1 MNFFSIENENKIR
14 NRIIYWVGLS
24 FILTIVVE
32 IIARNDMP
40 SFWEFL
46 AGRFPLLFLNYAI
59 VLIIMLPVIIFNKTV
74 SASIFSSSILIIL
87 AIVGR
92 VLNEKRG
99 VPFTGADIY
108 SIEYGIDMVMKYF
121 SKGVLVF
128 VIIAI
133 VGLLG
138 AYIYLCFKEKS
149 KKVFN
154 TWIKIAISTCACL
167 FLVGVYAENKERISN
182 QLWNINYSYKR
193 NGYLFSFLDS
203 FASLKMKKPEGYS
216 KKNIEGVNIDIKT
229 SARDSKSPENIILIQ
244 LESFIDSSEIE
255 GIELIKDPIPF
266 ISSIKEKSVASGKM
280 GVPTFG
286 AGTVRTEF
294 EILTGYNIDFL
305 GVGEVPNNSILKMKA
320 VESLG
325 QILRREDYEAT
336 MIHNYIG
343 NFYHRDMV
351 YANYGFDRFV
361 SKEYMSEL
369 KYNGGYPEDIWN
381 LPIIDK
387 LIQKDGKQFIFN
399 VAVESHGPYKP
410 VEGQI
415 EYIKPG
421 SLTNDDRAEFDY
433 FLNRLNKV
441 DLYVS
446 ELVKYVE
453 SLDEDTMILFYS
465 DHLPSIN
472 VFNSN
477 ILVDDKEKYTTEYFT
492 YSNYETKKKENE
504 DLESYEISTKLLD
517 IAGINSGIMPNFHR
531 SYNKNENYEKI
542 FKSVQYDQLYG
553 ENYIGSDYE
562 RTDIQL
568 GVSDI
573 KLDNVDFIGDKLIV
587 KGENFTSSSRLII
600 NDKEYAIN
608 YKDENEFSVNKEVV
622 EKGKYKVIQKGMN
635 GKSLS
640 SSNEIIK

>member
-14 NRIIYWVGLS
+14 NRIIYWAGLS
-24 FILTIVVE
+24 FVLNILIE
-32 IIARNDMP
+32 IIARDDIG
-40 SFWEFL
+40 SFGEFL
-46 AGRFPLLFLNYAI
+46 DERFSLLFLNYAI
-59 VLIIMLPVIIFNKTV
+59 VLVIMLPIIIFSKTI
-74 SASIFSSSILIIL
+74 SASIFSGSILIVL

-92 VLNEKRG
+92 VLNAKRG

-121 SKGVLVF
+121 SKLTLIFACVS
-128 VIIAI
+128 II
-133 VGLLG
+133 GLIG

-154 TWIKIAISTCACL
+154 IWIKIAISAFACL
-167 FLVGVYAENKERISN
+167 FLVSAYGENKDRISN
-182 QLWNINYSYKR
+182 QLWNINYAYKR

-203 FASLKMKKPEGYS
+203 FASLKMKKPDGYN
-216 KKNIEGVNIDIKT
+216 KKFIEDVSIDTKV
-229 SARDSKSPENIILIQ
+229 SSQVSKSPENIILIQ
-244 LESFIDSSEIE
+244 LESFIDPSEIE

-305 GVGEVPNNSILKMKA
+305 GTGEVPNNSILKMKP

-361 SKEYMSEL
+361 SKEYMSQL

-381 LPIIDK
+381 LPIIDN
-387 LIQKDGKQFIFN
+387 LIQKEGKQFIFN

-410 VEGQI
+410 VEGQT
-415 EYIKPG
+415 EYIKGG
-421 SLTNDDRAEFDY
+421 SLTDEDKAEFDY

-492 YSNYETKKKENE
+492 YSNYESKKEENE

-531 SYNKNENYEKI
+531 SYSANENYEKI

-553 ENYIGSDYE
+553 ENYLGSDYE

-573 KLDNVDFIGDKLIV
+573 KLDKVESVGDKLIV

-600 NDKEYAIN
+600 NDKEYEIN
-608 YKDENEFSVNKEVV
+608 YKDKNEFSVNSEIL
-622 EKGKYKVIQKGMN
+622 EGGKYKVIQKGMN
-635 GKSLS
+635 GKTLS
-640 SSNEIIK
+640 SSNEILK